1 MGDALHLHALP
12 SLDEPTLILAFD
24 GWNDAGDSGTA
35 AANFICDAL
44 PMAPLAEIDPEEY
57 YDFTVNRPTLHL
69 DGGQE
74 RTIEWPSYRF
84 QFASVAERCDI
95 IVGVGSEPH
104 LRWRSFCDDISELA
118 LRMGVRRVVLLG
130 AYLADVLYSR
140 PVRVTGFSHPP
151 EELGSLGI
159 EPSGYEGPTGIVG
172 VLGDRFREQTTPV
185 VSFWAALPHYIT
197 ATPNPRGALALIQTL
212 TRYLDLPLDQTSLCS
227 AAADF
232 EVQINERVAA
242 DPDLAE
248 YVRELKKREFAQ

>member
-1 MGDALHLHALP
+1 MGDALQLHALP

-35 AANFICDAL
+35 AARFVCNEL

-57 YDFTVNRPTLHL
+57 YDFTVNRPTVVIGKDHK
-69 DGGQE
+69 
-74 RTIEWPSYRF
+74 RRIEWPSFQF
-84 QFASVAERCDI
+84 QFASVENRCDI

-104 LRWRSFCDDISELA
+104 LKWRSFCDDVLELA
-118 LRMGVRRVVLLG
+118 QRVNARRVVLLG

-151 EELGSLGI
+151 DALGALGI

-172 VLGDRFREQTTPV
+172 VLGDRLRQEGIPV
-185 VSFWAALPHYIT
+185 MSFWAALPHYIT
-197 ATPNPRGALALIQTL
+197 ATPNPRGALALIQIL
-212 TRYLDLPLDQTSLCS
+212 TRYLDLPLDQTRLTT

-232 EVQINERVAA
+232 EVQINEQVAA
-242 DPDLAE
+242 DPDLSE